1 MFLGKVVGKVVSTQ
15 KDPKFIGSKLL
26 IVKKVDEKGE
36 VTGEAIV
43 AIDTVGAG
51 VNELVIV
58 VTGSGAR
65 YVDASDKVIPAD
77 ASIIG
82 IVDSVEW
89 SCNN

>member
-1 MFLGKVVGKVVSTQ
+1 MFLAKVVGNVVSTQ
-15 KDPKFIGSKLL
+15 KDPKFVGTKLL
-26 IVKKVDEKGE
+26 IVKPIDQNGNT
-36 VTGEAIV
+36 TGDSIV

-51 VNELVIV
+51 ANETVIV

-65 YVDASDKVIPAD
+65 YVDSGENIIPSD

-89 SCNN
+89 NEN

>member
-1 MFLGKVVGKVVSTQ
+1 MFLAKVVGKVVSTQ

-26 IVKKVDEKGE
+26 IVKSIDENEKTKGE
-36 VTGEAIV
+36 PLV

-51 VNELVIV
+51 VNEVVIV

-65 YVDASDKVIPAD
+65 YVDTSDKVIPAD

-82 IVDSVEW
+82 IVDSIEW
-89 SCNN
+89 NEGY

>member
-26 IVKKVDEKGE
+26 IVKKIDESGKVSGE
-36 VTGEAIV
+36 PIV

-51 VNELVIV
+51 ISETVIV

-65 YVDASDKVIPAD
+65 YLDATDKVVPAD
-77 ASIIG
+77 ASIMG

-89 SCNN
+89 DSDY